1 MVDIPIE
8 DGDGDDSNSSVLKE
22 IFQTL
27 CEQLNITEEQLWTS
41 FRITFVSYAGIAGKK
56 ISHKIVARFEK
67 HLAQFIAGAKTFEPE
82 HIFEWIRSYSQSM

>member
-8 DGDGDDSNSSVLKE
+8 DGDEDDSNSSVLKE

-41 FRITFVSYAGIAGKK
+41 FRITFVSYAA
-56 ISHKIVARFEK
+56 E
-67 HLAQFIAGAKTFEPE
+67 
-82 HIFEWIRSYSQSM
+82 